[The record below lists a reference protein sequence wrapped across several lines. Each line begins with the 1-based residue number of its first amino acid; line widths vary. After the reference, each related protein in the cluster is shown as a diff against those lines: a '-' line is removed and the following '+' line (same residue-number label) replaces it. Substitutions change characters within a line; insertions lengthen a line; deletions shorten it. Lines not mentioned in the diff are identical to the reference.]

1 MGGHFGFAAGI
12 CVVACLS
19 WNAAGQTDSPDFDAL
34 SKQAAAALQS
44 NPAEA
49 ARLYRETVSLRPD
62 WAEGWFY
69 LGASL
74 YQMQQYGE
82 SQKSFRRAAKLAA
95 DNGTVWAFLGL
106 CEYQMGADAQSLADI
121 RKGEELG
128 LGDNKQ
134 FRSSIHN
141 HAALIYLREE
151 QFGLA
156 MQQLQ
161 PLAAI
166 GDDSGETIEAMGV
179 AALGIAKMP
188 ADIPADKKDMV
199 RLAGR
204 AAWAVYAQRGDEAR
218 KLLEE
223 LVAKYPNE
231 AGVHYLYGI
240 YLVRTDADAALR
252 EYRKEL
258 QIRPGHVPAR
268 LQLAAVEMKA
278 GAPEAA
284 VKLAMEAVKLQPAN
298 PYCYVTLGR
307 AYLSMGQVVKAAE
320 VLERA
325 VKLAPDSREP
335 HLYLAQAY
343 RRAGRAAEAEKE
355 QGEFSR
361 LKAVQDPLALL
372 DGNGVSAAQ

>member
-1 MGGHFGFAAGI
+1 
-12 CVVACLS
+12 
-19 WNAAGQTDSPDFDAL
+19 
-34 SKQAAAALQS
+34 
-44 NPAEA
+44 
-49 ARLYRETVSLRPD
+49 
-62 WAEGWFY
+62 
-69 LGASL
+69 
-74 YQMQQYGE
+74 MQQYGE